1 MMKIFIYMSL
11 FIFAF
16 ARMSYCCESSA
27 PIKVLVSQ
35 SAAHPALDATTK
47 GVLDA
52 IKAAGYTEGEN
63 LTTRIESAQGN
74 AAIAAQIASKFVT
87 QKPDIIIATATLSAQ
102 SFVRYV
108 KAGDVKVIFC
118 TVTDPLA
125 ASLVDTLEKPGGTMS
140 GVSNFVD
147 LEPQMVLI
155 KQLQPNVSKI
165 GIIYN
170 AGEIN
175 GVAIADKLDGVC
187 QKLGLTLIRQ
197 TITKTADIP
206 QATARLAQQVDAIYI
221 GNDNTA
227 LSGFQSIVAAATT
240 AGKPVYC
247 SDTEQVEQGAVAAVG
262 PNQYQVGYQAGEM
275 AIRALKGASL
285 ADMSVQFPSQTE
297 LYINLEAAKKVNI
310 TVSDDLKAKAV
321 KLIESTKA

>member
-1 MMKIFIYMSL
+1 MRKILYISIFICALAQIGYG
-11 FIFAF
+11 
-16 ARMSYCCESSA
+16 CESSA
-27 PIKVLVSQ
+27 SIKVLVSQ
-35 SAAHPALDATTK
+35 SATHPALDATTK
-47 GVLDA
+47 GALDA
-52 IKAAGYTEGEN
+52 IKAAGYTEGKN

-102 SFVRYV
+102 SFVRYA
-108 KAGDVKVIFC
+108 KIGDVKVVFC

-125 ASLVDTLEKPGGTMS
+125 ASLVDTLEKPGAAMS

-147 LEPQMVLI
+147 LEPQMLLI
-155 KQLQPNVSKI
+155 KQFQPNASKI
-165 GIIYN
+165 GILYN

-175 GVAIADKLDGVC
+175 GVAIADKLDNVC
-187 QKLGLTLIRQ
+187 QKLRLTLIRQ

-240 AGKPVYC
+240 VGKPVYC
-247 SDTEQVEQGAVAAVG
+247 SDTDQVEQGAVAAVG

-275 AIRALKGASL
+275 AVRALNGAPL
-285 ADMSVQFPSQTE
+285 VDMAVQFPSQTE
-297 LYINLEAAKKVNI
+297 LYINLEAAKKANI
-310 TVSDDLKAKAV
+310 TVGDDLKAKAV
-321 KLIESTKA
+321 KLIESIKA

>member
-1 MMKIFIYMSL
+1 MRRFLYLSVLLLTIAYVGC
-11 FIFAF
+11 
-16 ARMSYCCESSA
+16 CCETKS
-27 PIKVLVSQ
+27 PITVLVSQ

-47 GVLDA
+47 GALDA
-52 IKAAGYTEGEN
+52 IKAAGYVENEN
-63 LTTRIESAQGN
+63 LTIRIESAQGN
-74 AAIAAQIASKFVT
+74 AAVAAQIATKFVN

-108 KAGDVKVIFC
+108 KSGDTKVIFC

-125 ASLVDTLEKPGGTMS
+125 VSLVDTLEKPGSAMS

-147 LEPQMVLI
+147 LEPQILLI
-155 KQLQPNVSKI
+155 RQLQPGVSKI

-175 GVAIADKLDGVC
+175 GVVIADKFDIVC
-187 QKLGLTLIRQ
+187 KKLGITLVRQ
-197 TITKTADIP
+197 TIVKTADIP
-206 QATARLAQQVDAIYI
+206 QATVRLAQQVDAIYI

-227 LSGFQSIVAAATT
+227 LSGFQSIVAAATV

-247 SDTEQVEQGAVAAVG
+247 SDTDQVEQGAIAAVG

-275 AIRALKGASL
+275 AVRVLRGESL
-285 ADMSVQFPSQTE
+285 VNMSVQFPAQTE
-297 LYINLEAAKKVNI
+297 LYINIEAAKKANI
-310 TVSDDLKAKAV
+310 AISDDLKKQAA